1 MVHIPIS
8 VHHIPTNKMLSVQS
22 HKSVDVDFLNVISKN
37 TFRCTTLQELVLT
50 DNFLTELPSSIGN
63 LTKLTN
69 LNVDRNRLEY
79 IPREIGNLVNLGKI
93 QEPY

>member
-1 MVHIPIS
+1 MVTSRLSKFQTLQFVIQKC
-8 VHHIPTNKMLSVQS
+8 VH
-22 HKSVDVDFLNVISKN
+22 
-37 TFRCTTLQELVLT
+37 FRCTTLQELVLT

-79 IPREIGNLVNLGKI
+79 IPREIGNLVNLGEI
-93 QEPY
+93 RQ